1 MYIVSYDI
9 SDNKVRNKIA
19 KELKNY
25 GVRVQYSVFECD
37 VNEKRYLEMYKKL
50 LSLVADRTNES
61 IRIYSVCENCKQKI
75 VTIGNPIEELEL
87 FSQDTIVI

>member
-37 VNEKRYLEMYKKL
+37 INEKLYLELYKKML
-50 LSLVADRTNES
+50 NLVSDKDNES
-61 IRIYSVCENCKQKI
+61 IRIYNVCENCKGK
-75 VTIGNPIEELEL
+75 
-87 FSQDTIVI
+87 